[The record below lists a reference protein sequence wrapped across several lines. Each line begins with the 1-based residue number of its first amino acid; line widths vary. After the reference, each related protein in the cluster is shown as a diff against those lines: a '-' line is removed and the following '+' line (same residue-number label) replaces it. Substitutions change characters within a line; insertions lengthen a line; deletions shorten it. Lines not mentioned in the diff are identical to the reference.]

1 MIYVISIFGDYDAS
15 LLRILLGGHL
25 VGGAPGCLDFVGA

>member
-1 MIYVISIFGDYDAS
+1 MVSIISLFGDYDAG